1 MRLERVE
8 SLRIYA
14 TILIVFA
21 HSQFFIKSDHP
32 SIIASAI
39 KIGLFI
45 IPRFTMPVFFILA
58 GYFLSCKIH
67 KDRGNTVSIAATYT
81 RKIFILFVLA
91 LIFYLFETP
100 LYDHCFSYG
109 LLKPAYWTLAS
120 NLKSSPL
127 HFLMVGPR
135 VHLWF
140 MTSLIITV
148 WTFACFSMVNKVN
161 RLNLYLYF
169 GISLYAIGLLLGPY
183 NFMPVN
189 LSIDSKPEFYALYGV
204 LYFAIGA
211 KFGSKLPQLSQ
222 TKIWALSFAGLAI
235 YCLEVYLRWHYLGA
249 DPIKN
254 DFLIGMVPGGIGV
267 FLLAMN
273 KQKSKID
280 SIIAPFGKFTLGIYL
295 IHFLFIDLFS
305 PFGTEIQPLVWMFLL
320 PVASFACSL
329 LTTMFLSR
337 IILQNKA
344 MGLDLPFLSWHFKPS
359 FATQN
364 NHDSGKATGIHTR

>member
-1 MRLERVE
+1 
-8 SLRIYA
+8 
-14 TILIVFA
+14 
-21 HSQFFIKSDHP
+21 
-32 SIIASAI
+32 
-39 KIGLFI
+39 
-45 IPRFTMPVFFILA
+45 
-58 GYFLSCKIH
+58 
-67 KDRGNTVSIAATYT
+67 
-81 RKIFILFVLA
+81 
-91 LIFYLFETP
+91 
-100 LYDHCFSYG
+100 
-109 LLKPAYWTLAS
+109 
-120 NLKSSPL
+120 
-127 HFLMVGPR
+127 
-135 VHLWF
+135 
-140 MTSLIITV
+140 
-148 WTFACFSMVNKVN
+148 
-161 RLNLYLYF
+161 
-169 GISLYAIGLLLGPY
+169 
-183 NFMPVN
+183 MPVN

-305 PFGTEIQPLVWMFLL
+305 PYGTEIQPLVWMFLL

-344 MGLDLPFLSWHFKPS
+344 MGLDLPFLSWYFKPS